1 MRKSLLL
8 AIAAGGILLI
18 ALAPMVASGDGHRTF
33 KANLNGYLEVP
44 SISTP
49 ATGRFTAR
57 LDRDGDTLQYR
68 LRLND
73 FLETPLFAHIHFA
86 RPDVN
91 GGIIAQ
97 ASPSRT
103 SLFPGTKE
111 SKPTAATAQQDEGS
125 GRAAAIRSARCPS
138 PAARR

>member
-1 MRKSLLL
+1 MRSPDRPLDRRKGMRKTLLL
-8 AIAAGGILLI
+8 AIAGGSLMLI
-18 ALAPMVASGDGHRTF
+18 ALAPMIASGDSHRSL

-57 LDRDGDTLQYR
+57 LDRDGDTLTYR
-68 LRLND
+68 LRLSD

-91 GGIIAQ
+91 GGVIAF
-97 ASPSRT
+97 
-103 SLFPGTKE
+103 LCG
-111 SKPTAATAQQDEGS
+111 
-125 GRAAAIRSARCPS
+125 
-138 PAARR
+138 